1 MSQLLF
7 DPCGIVPAP
16 SINAAPRAASL
27 DGLRV
32 GVLNNTKWN
41 AAKLLRGIVDELARD
56 ARFAAVNHYRKETYT
71 RAALPEL
78 LEEIRAQNDVVLVA
92 IGD

>member
-1 MSQLLF
+1 MAQLVF
-7 DPCGIVPAP
+7 DPRGSVPAP
-16 SINAAPRAASL
+16 SLAAAPRAASL
-27 DGLRV
+27 QDLRV

-41 AAKLLRGIVDELARD
+41 AAKLLRAIMERLGHE
-56 ARFAAVNHYRKETYT
+56 ARFGAVNHYRKETYT

-78 LEEIRAQNDVVLVA
+78 LDRIRDENDVVLVA